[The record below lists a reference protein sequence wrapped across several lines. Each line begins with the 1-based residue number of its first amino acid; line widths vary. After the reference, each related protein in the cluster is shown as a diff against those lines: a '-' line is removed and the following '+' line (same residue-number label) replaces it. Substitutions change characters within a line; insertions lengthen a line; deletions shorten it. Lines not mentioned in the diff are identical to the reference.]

1 MDDAS
6 PDSDLLRQ
14 SRRAWGALETVHVVG
29 YFAEETTAEYV
40 ALGLHDR
47 LAYFPSRAAAMGAVG
62 PRLTEATFYVFAP
75 WLHDAALPAAW
86 DTVSPERMVQARR
99 DGMAKA
105 LERIMGAPDVAEPL
119 ALARRLCDGLTSPG
133 RPLYAAHAQL
143 EWPADDLVALWH
155 AATLVREHRG
165 DGHVAVLT
173 SHGVDPVEATLLDG
187 AWSGKEK
194 FLKATRAGATR
205 SSPRV
210 PTGSATVAGSTRTA
224 GSPPTA
230 RWPVTGW
237 RQRPT
242 QPRSRPGRRSGS
254 RTPPAWPSWWLPC
267 AARCS
272 TRECSPGAWP
282 RRRSPD
288 PPRLRTHRGRYWKH
302 VVLTTDPV
310 AGAPH
315 DH

>member
-1 MDDAS
+1 MTPRPTRS
-6 PDSDLLRQ
+6 CSRQ
-14 SRRAWGALETVHVVG
+14 SRRAWGALETLHVIG

-99 DGMAKA
+99 DGMTKA
-105 LERIMGAPDVAEPL
+105 LERILGAPDVAEPL
-119 ALARRLCDGLTSPG
+119 ALARRLCEGLTSPG

-143 EWPADDLVALWH
+143 EWPEDDLLALWH

-173 SHGVDPVEATLLDG
+173 SQGVDPVEATLLDG
-187 AWSGKEK
+187 TWSGKEK
-194 FLKATRAGATR
+194 FLKVDPGLERRRVRCGCRRLRDRGWVDEEGGLTDDGKVARDGLEAATDAAALA
-205 SSPRV
+205 PWE
-210 PTGSATVAGSTRTA
+210 ALGST
-224 GSPPTA
+224 
-230 RWPVTGW
+230 
-237 RQRPT
+237 
-242 QPRSRPGRRSGS
+242 
-254 RTPPAWPSWWLPC
+254 TPPASPSWWLPC
-267 AARCS
+267 AAPCS
-272 TRECSPGAWP
+272 TQECSPGAWP

-302 VVLTTDPV
+302 RCSHHRSSRGS
-310 AGAPH
+310 AS
-315 DH
+315 